1 MTKILYLTGGT
12 GKFGQELAK
21 GLVTAQGFDAK
32 VALVRSM
39 GEKSEQLKSLGWDV
53 QQVDLNDSEG
63 LIQAMPNASVV
74 VSAVSGP
81 ELVDTEKKM
90 IDAAQAAGASLYVPS
105 QYGVDHRRWKAGF
118 PFFVGKKSVLE
129 YAQQV
134 GLPTLSVYSGLFSDY
149 IFSFLADP
157 ANMTAILVNGGSARY
172 SFTKR
177 SDIGFVLAKALA
189 DPDFANGGDL
199 SMQGDTM
206 SWRDALA
213 TVEEIKGQSFTFTEM
228 TGEEAL
234 EKEQE
239 LLQNGDMLG
248 AFQMHLL
255 GEPAQGSL
263 GGDTSAD
270 AKTYDVQLES
280 LKQTLQAVFL

>member
-1 MTKILYLTGGT
+1 MTKALYLIGGT
-12 GKFGQELAK
+12 GNLGQELAK

-39 GEKSEQLKSLGWDV
+39 GENSEKLESLGWKV
-53 QQVDLNDSEG
+53 QQVDLNDSNG
-63 LIQAMPNASVV
+63 LIKAMPNASVV

-81 ELVDTEKKM
+81 ELVNTEKKM

-105 QYGVDHRRWKAGF
+105 QYGVDHRRWKPGF
-118 PFFVGKKSVLE
+118 PFYAGKKSVLE

-134 GLPTLSVYSGLFSDY
+134 GLPTLSVYSGLFSDF

-157 ANMTAILVNGGSARY
+157 ANMTATLVNGGSARY

-177 SDIGFVLAKALA
+177 SDIGYVLAKALA

-199 SMQGDTM
+199 SIQGDTM
-206 SWRDALA
+206 SWREALA
-213 TVEEIKGQSFTFTEM
+213 TVEEIKGQTFTFTEM

-234 EKEQE
+234 EEEQE
-239 LLQNGDMLG
+239 LLQKGDMFG
-248 AFQMHLL
+248 AFRMHLL
-255 GEPAQGSL
+255 GEPVRGSL
-263 GGDTSAD
+263 GSDTSSD
-270 AKTYDVQLES
+270 AKSYDVQLES
-280 LKQTLQAVFL
+280 LKQTLRAVFL